1 MHSLKTAIAF
11 FAIAGL
17 VLAVDGSMYNGLS
30 PRDLYE
36 REVDELADALYRR
49 ATKAPAKMGGVS

>member
-1 MHSLKTAIAF
+1 MHSFKTAITF

-17 VLAVDGSMYNGLS
+17 VLAVDGSMHDGLS

-36 REVDELADALYRR
+36 REVDEFADALYRR
-49 ATKAPAKMGGVS
+49 AIKVPAKTGGVS